1 MITRKQKLTDKD
13 TFSISCIKLDNVSGF
28 LFLSKKHTAMDYWKF
43 TMPKLRHY
51 KFYRSF
57 NGLQENITAEFTAF
71 NHKYGVQIVKNPL
84 ATYPIEGRV
93 FKVGNDWWSNCSCY
107 AFGVKSCDRE
117 GLEDFLYR
125 FWLYKTELE

>member
-1 MITRKQKLTDKD
+1 M
-13 TFSISCIKLDNVSGF
+13 
-28 LFLSKKHTAMDYWKF
+28 
-43 TMPKLRHY
+43 
-51 KFYRSF
+51 

-71 NHKYGVQIVKNPL
+71 NHKYGVQIIKNPL

-93 FKVGNDWWSNCSCY
+93 FKVGKDWRANCSCY

-117 GLEDFLYR
+117 GIEDFLYR